1 MFAHL
6 WINIHRKIHSLVYSS
21 FSYSVKSRASLE
33 MQFSDLFVL
42 TLSSILL
49 HVVTA
54 SLTCEQDLAVVKEK
68 RLGAIRNQIL
78 SKLNMTEAPPN
89 PKKPR
94 TVTPE
99 LLEAYNVIKEAFE
112 REARARSTGCVDNN
126 YFARKVSL
134 FSPQTPP
141 TGKQVQSH

>member
-1 MFAHL
+1 
-6 WINIHRKIHSLVYSS
+6 
-21 FSYSVKSRASLE
+21 
-33 MQFSDLFVL
+33 MQFSDIFVVIL
-42 TLSSILL
+42 YSILL

-54 SLTCEQDLAVVKEK
+54 SITCEQDLAVVKDK

-94 TVTPE
+94 APTPE
-99 LLEAYNVIKEAFE
+99 VLAAYNVIKEAFE
-112 REARARSTGCVDNN
+112 RDALARSTGCVDNN

-134 FSPQTPP
+134 FTPETPP
-141 TGKQVQSH
+141 TPETPSTGKQMQPH